1 MIAAPWNIL
10 LTFVFVMTAV
20 ICFSGLIG
28 RSRKGRTN
36 SALTDSDLIDITH
49 GVMSVAMIVMTWWT
63 VWDAVTWAQVAIFAI
78 LVLALVPSFRG
89 ARGAQAVDLVG
100 HIVLDV
106 AMIWMLAAMP
116 LLMAGMDMS
125 GDAGGAHAGHHGG
138 GGVDGDHLGGG
149 AARPGRPRQH
159 GGVDTVDGD
168 RVARPG
174 DEREAR
180 QEAHI
185 LAVAF
190 DPPGHRRQAGVSRL
204 ARLRADLHRGV
215 RAGGTDAHA
224 ILVAPARPRH
234 AGHGGVPP
242 D

>member
-1 MIAAPWNIL
+1 MIAAPWNVL

-49 GVMSVAMIVMTWWT
+49 GVMSVAMMVMTWWT

-78 LVLALVPSFRG
+78 LVLGLVPSFRG

-138 GGVDGDHLGGG
+138 GGLMIETTPAWADIANVGFIALC
-149 AARPGRPRQH
+149 AAA
-159 GGVDTVDGD
+159 TVWWIW
-168 RVARPG
+168 RLIRSTHHRIHSVCHVAM
-174 DEREAR
+174 A
-180 QEAHI
+180 
-185 LAVAF
+185 
-190 DPPGHRRQAGVSRL
+190 AGM
-204 ARLRADLHRGV
+204 GWM
-215 RAGGTDAHA
+215 
-224 ILVAPARPRH
+224 LVLMN
-234 AGHGGVPP
+234 G
-242 D
+242 